1 MLKVTEKDKQHA
13 ANGQRQC
20 NKNSP
25 MQENTSC

>member
-1 MLKVTEKDKQHA
+1 MLKVTAKDEQHA
-13 ANGQRQC
+13 ANSRKQC